1 MKSTA
6 GRSGRS
12 WLHRLWRPASRRRES
27 SSPRF
32 SSSTLLVVMAALFVV
47 ALFANVGIGA
57 VEIPPS
63 QAVAIFFSHLGI
75 DIGVPFEPRTDAILW
90 NIRLPRIV
98 LGILVGGSLGIAGAA
113 LQGVFRNPL
122 AEPGIIGVSSGAA
135 VGAVAAIVL
144 GINILGTG
152 GVAVSAFVCGL
163 IATAVVYLVARSYG
177 QTEVTTLILAGIA
190 VNATAG
196 AFTGL
201 FIFIADDDQLRS
213 ITFWTL
219 GNVGGATWA
228 AIGPVLPFFLVGLV
242 LLPFWARSLNLLT
255 LGDREARHLGVS
267 TERVRLCVIVLSALL
282 TGAAVSVSG
291 IIAFLGLVVP
301 HIIRLTAG
309 PNHGFLLP
317 ASILGGATTLLLADL
332 FSRTVVVPAE
342 LPLGVVTGMIGGPF
356 FLWLVHRTHSARGGM
371 E

>member
-1 MKSTA
+1 MAADKRDGT
-6 GRSGRS
+6 
-12 WLHRLWRPASRRRES
+12 WLHALRRAANRRRES
-27 SSPRF
+27 SRLTAP
-32 SSSTLLVVMAALFVV
+32 TLLAAIAALFVV
-47 ALFANVGIGA
+47 ALFANIGMGA

-63 QAVAIFFSHLGI
+63 QAVSIFFSRAGI
-75 DIGVPFEPRTDAILW
+75 DIGVPFESRTDAILW

-98 LGILVGGSLGIAGAA
+98 LGVLVGGSLGIAGAA

-122 AEPGIIGVSSGAA
+122 AEPGIIGVSSGAS

-144 GINILGTG
+144 GFSIFGAG
-152 GVAVSAFVCGL
+152 GVAVAAFLCGL

-177 QTEVTTLILAGIA
+177 QTEVTTLVLAGIA

-201 FIFIADDDQLRS
+201 FVFIADDDQLRS

-219 GNVGGATWA
+219 GNVGGATWPV
-228 AIGPVLPFFLVGLV
+228 IGSVLPFFAVGLI
-242 LLPFWARSLNLLT
+242 LLPFWARPLNLLS

-267 TERVRLCVIVLSALL
+267 TERVRLSVIVLGALL

-291 IIAFLGLVVP
+291 IIGFVGLVVP
-301 HIIRLTAG
+301 HVIRLIAG
-309 PNHGFLLP
+309 PDHRFLLP
-317 ASILGGATTLLLADL
+317 ASILGGATSLLLADL
-332 FSRTVVVPAE
+332 LARTVVVPAE
-342 LPLGVVTGMIGGPF
+342 LPIGVVTAMIGGPF
-356 FLWLVHRTHSARGGM
+356 FLWLVHRTRSMRGGM

>member
-1 MKSTA
+1 MAASKKA
-6 GRSGRS
+6 RA
-12 WLHRLWRPASRRRES
+12 WRRGLRQAASRRRETS
-27 SSPRF
+27 RLAAPA
-32 SSSTLLVVMAALFVV
+32 LLAVMAALFVA
-47 ALFANVGIGA
+47 ALFANIGLGA
-57 VEIPPS
+57 VDIPPA
-63 QAVAIFFSHLGI
+63 QAISIFFSRAGI

-98 LGILVGGSLGIAGAA
+98 LGALVGGSLGIAGAA

-144 GINILGTG
+144 GLNFFGSG
-152 GVAVSAFVCGL
+152 GIAVSAFICGL
-163 IATAVVYLVARSYG
+163 IATAIVYLVARSYG
-177 QTEVTTLILAGIA
+177 QTEVTTLVLAGIA

-201 FIFIADDDQLRS
+201 FVFIADDDQLRS

-219 GNVGGATWA
+219 GNVGGATWPV
-228 AIGPVLPFFLVGLV
+228 IGSVLPFFLVGLI
-242 LLPFWARSLNLLT
+242 LLPFWARQLNLLS

-267 TERVRLCVIVLSALL
+267 TERVRLSVIVLSALL

-291 IIAFLGLVVP
+291 IIGFVGLVVP
-301 HIIRLTAG
+301 HIIRLIVG
-309 PNHGFLLP
+309 PNHSFLLP
-317 ASILGGATTLLLADL
+317 ASILGGVTSLLLADL
-332 FSRTVVVPAE
+332 LARTVVVPAE
-342 LPLGVVTGMIGGPF
+342 LPIGVVTAMIGGPF
-356 FLWLVHRTHSARGGM
+356 FLWLVHRTRSTRGGM